1 MKLSEIKEILKAE
14 VLAGHDR
21 MEMSVFAGGGADLMS
36 DVLSAVAKEAVLL
49 SGLTTEDVIRTA
61 KISGVGVVVFVR
73 GKKPDERMI
82 ELAKSY
88 DLPLMTTRYSLF
100 VSCGRLYMN
109 GLRGLDGSW

>member
-14 VLAGHDR
+14 VLAGQDR
-21 MEMSVFAGGGADLMS
+21 MDMVIFAGGGADLMS
-36 DVLSAVAKEAVLL
+36 DVLSAAAKESVLL

-61 KISGVGVVVFVR
+61 RISGVGAVVFVR
-73 GKKPDERMI
+73 GKKPDDRVI

-88 DLPLMTTRYSLF
+88 DMPLLTTRYSLF
-100 VSCGRLYMN
+100 VSCGRLYMG